1 MLRLEREITAVR
13 SIQRREILTRLAK
26 ISLPLVVLAAA
37 AFVATALIAT
47 RPKVQPTPPEERV
60 WTVVAVPAIQE
71 SVQPTIR
78 AFGEVVARREV
89 ELHPLV
95 AGPVVEVGPNFVDGG
110 LIHVGELLIA
120 IETLDYE
127 TAVRE
132 IEAQI
137 AENRGRI
144 EEYQNERFGE
154 EDKLEIFQEQRHLN
168 RIDLER
174 RERLTER
181 GTGSQK
187 SLDQARLAF
196 NTAATRV
203 IETQQAIARL
213 TSMID
218 QRSAQI
224 ERLEAS
230 LERAREDLRR
240 TRLKA
245 PFDGFLSNIS
255 TAIGRRVSQADRIG
269 ILTDS
274 NQLEAKFHLSDRDF
288 ARLIESAD
296 YVGRQVKILWRIG
309 RQQIAY
315 RAVIDRIDSTID
327 PRSGGIQLYARIEIE
342 SARDAL
348 RPGAFIE
355 VLIPDRT
362 YKNVIRLP
370 KSAIYEGDL
379 IYLIRAGRLEPK
391 SVNVLA
397 QDGATVLVRGDVS
410 EDELIVTS
418 RFAEIGP
425 GVRVRVQ

>member
-1 MLRLEREITAVR
+1 M
-13 SIQRREILTRLAK
+13 LTRLAK
-26 ISLPLVVLAAA
+26 SLLPLVVLAAT
-37 AFVATALIAT
+37 AFVVIALIAT
-47 RPKVQPTPPEERV
+47 RPKVEPTPPEERV
-60 WTVVAVPAIQE
+60 WTVAAVPAIQE
-71 SVQPTIR
+71 SIQPTIH

-95 AGPVVEVGPNFVDGG
+95 AGPVVEVGPNFVEGG
-110 LIHVGELLIA
+110 LVHLGELLIA
-120 IETLDYE
+120 VEMLDYD

-137 AENRGRI
+137 SETRGRI

-154 EDKLEIFQEQRHLN
+154 EDKLEIFQEQRQLN

-196 NTAATRV
+196 NLAATRV
-203 IETQQAIARL
+203 IETQQTIARL

-269 ILTDS
+269 ILTDA

-315 RAVIDRIDSTID
+315 RAVIDRIDSSID

-342 SARDAL
+342 SARDSL
-348 RPGAFIE
+348 RPGAFVE
-355 VLIPDRT
+355 VQIPDRT
-362 YKNVIRLP
+362 YKNIIRLP

-379 IYLIRAGRLEPK
+379 IYLIRAGRLEPR

>member
-1 MLRLEREITAVR
+1 M
-13 SIQRREILTRLAK
+13 LTRLAK
-26 ISLPLVVLAAA
+26 VSLPLIVLAAA
-37 AFVATALIAT
+37 AFVATARIAT
-47 RPKVQPTPPEERV
+47 RPKVEPTPPEERV
-60 WTVVAVPAIQE
+60 WTVAAVPAIQE

-78 AFGEVVARREV
+78 AFGEVVTRREV

-95 AGPVVEVGPNFVDGG
+95 AGPVIEVGPSFVDGG
-110 LIHVGELLIA
+110 FVQAGDLLIA

-127 TAVRE
+127 TAIRE

-137 AENRGRI
+137 AETRSSI

-168 RIDLER
+168 RRDLER
-174 RERLTER
+174 REKLVER
-181 GTGSQK
+181 GTGTQK
-187 SLDQARLAF
+187 SVDDARFAF

-203 IETQQAIARL
+203 IETQQTIARL

-224 ERLEAS
+224 ERLEAT

-255 TAIGRRVSQADRIG
+255 TTIGRRVSQGDRIG
-269 ILTDS
+269 ILTDA
-274 NQLEAKFHLSDRDF
+274 NQLEVKFHLSDRDF
-288 ARLIESAD
+288 ARLVESTD
-296 YVGRQVKILWRIG
+296 YVGRQVTIIWRIG
-309 RQQIAY
+309 RQEIAY
-315 RAVIDRIDSTID
+315 NAAIDRIDSAID
-327 PRSGGIQLYARIEIE
+327 PRSGGIQLFARIEIE
-342 SARDAL
+342 RERDAL
-348 RPGAFIE
+348 RPGAFVE
-355 VLIPDRT
+355 VHIPDRT
-362 YKNVIRLP
+362 YENVIRIP
-370 KSAIYEGDL
+370 KSAIYEGNI
-379 IYLIRAGRLEPK
+379 IYLIRGGRLEPT

-397 QDGATVLVRGDVS
+397 QDGATVLVRGDFS

>member
-1 MLRLEREITAVR
+1 M
-13 SIQRREILTRLAK
+13 LTRLAK
-26 ISLPLVVLAAA
+26 SLLPLVVLAAA
-37 AFVATALIAT
+37 AFVVIALIAT
-47 RPKVQPTPPEERV
+47 RPKVEPTPPEERV
-60 WTVVAVPAIQE
+60 WTVAAVPAIQE
-71 SVQPTIR
+71 SIQPTIH

-95 AGPVVEVGPNFVDGG
+95 AGPVVEVGPNFVEGG
-110 LIHVGELLIA
+110 LVHLGDLLIA
-120 IETLDYE
+120 VEMLDYD

-137 AENRGRI
+137 SETRGRI

-196 NTAATRV
+196 NLAATRV
-203 IETQQAIARL
+203 IETQQTIARL

-224 ERLEAS
+224 ERLEAR

-255 TAIGRRVSQADRIG
+255 TAIGRRVSQADQIG
-269 ILTDS
+269 ILTDA
-274 NQLEAKFHLSDRDF
+274 NQLEVKFHLSDRDF
-288 ARLIESAD
+288 ARLIESTE
-296 YVGRQVKILWRIG
+296 YVGRQLKILWRIG
-309 RQQIAY
+309 RQEVAY
-315 RAVIDRIDSTID
+315 RGIIDRIDSTID
-327 PRSGGIQLYARIEIE
+327 PKSGGIQLYARIEIE
-342 SARDAL
+342 STHDAL
-348 RPGAFIE
+348 RPGAFVE
-355 VLIPDRT
+355 VQIPDRT
-362 YKNVIRLP
+362 YSNVIRLP

-379 IYLIRAGRLEPK
+379 VYLIRAGRLEPK

>member
-1 MLRLEREITAVR
+1 M
-13 SIQRREILTRLAK
+13 TRFAK
-26 ISLPLVVLAAA
+26 ISLPLVVL
-37 AFVATALIAT
+37 VATASVAAALIAT
-47 RPKVQPTPPEERV
+47 RPKVEPTPPEERI
-60 WTVVAVPAIQE
+60 WTVVAVHAMKE
-71 SVQPTIR
+71 SVQPKIR
-78 AFGEVVARREV
+78 AFGEVVARREL

-110 LIHVGELLIA
+110 LVDVGELLIA

-137 AENRGRI
+137 AENRGHI

-196 NTAATRV
+196 NIAATRV
-203 IETQQAIARL
+203 IETQQAITRL

-224 ERLEAS
+224 ERLEAT

-255 TAIGRRVSQADRIG
+255 TAIGRRVSQADRLG
-269 ILTDS
+269 ILTDA
-274 NQLEAKFHLSDRDF
+274 NQLEVKFHLSDRNF

-296 YVGRQVKILWRIG
+296 YVGRQLKILWRIG
-309 RQQIAY
+309 RQEIAY

-348 RPGAFIE
+348 RPGAFVE
-355 VLIPDRT
+355 VQIPDRT

-370 KSAIYEGDL
+370 KSAIYQGDL
-379 IYLIRAGRLEPK
+379 IYLIRAGRLEPR

>member
-1 MLRLEREITAVR
+1 MSLFLENLKFV
-13 SIQRREILTRLAK
+13 LFAK
-26 ISLPLVVLAAA
+26 PLV
-37 AFVATALIAT
+37 LI
-47 RPKVQPTPPEERV
+47 
-60 WTVVAVPAIQE
+60 
-71 SVQPTIR
+71 
-78 AFGEVVARREV
+78 F
-89 ELHPLV
+89 
-95 AGPVVEVGPNFVDGG
+95 
-110 LIHVGELLIA
+110 
-120 IETLDYE
+120 LD

-137 AENRGRI
+137 SETRGRI

-154 EDKLEIFQEQRHLN
+154 EDKLQIFQEQRHLN

-196 NTAATRV
+196 NLAATRV
-203 IETQQAIARL
+203 IETQQTIARL

-224 ERLEAS
+224 ERLEAR

-255 TAIGRRVSQADRIG
+255 TAIGRRVSQADQIG
-269 ILTDS
+269 ILTDA
-274 NQLEAKFHLSDRDF
+274 NQLEVKFHLSDRDF
-288 ARLIESAD
+288 ARLIESTE
-296 YVGRQVKILWRIG
+296 YVGRQLKILWRIG
-309 RQQIAY
+309 RQEVAY
-315 RAVIDRIDSTID
+315 RGSIDRIDSTID
-327 PRSGGIQLYARIEIE
+327 PKSGGIQLYARIEIE
-342 SARDAL
+342 STHDAL
-348 RPGAFIE
+348 RPGAFVE
-355 VLIPDRT
+355 VQIPDRT
-362 YKNVIRLP
+362 YSNVIRLP

-379 IYLIRAGRLEPK
+379 VYLIRAGRLEPK